1 MPIEFNNNIFHIY
14 NDSISYCIE
23 LSKYKDLL
31 HIYYGKRIDSNNI
44 YILKRDRASFSA
56 YEGKDYK
63 YSLDVLPQEYPMF
76 GAQDMRSPALEF
88 EYEDGRYDMCNMR
101 YKSHKIIQGKPDI
114 EGLPHIYENS
124 SGFFLFNLLNLF
136 YLIRFNCNETFINDA
151 KKLIESNLDAINSK
165 DLSIFYCIL
174 GIYYKRNPSTN
185 FVAEK
190 YFKKCLSLSSNIP
203 DIAALCT
210 FELISIYAETNRSA
224 LAYTYC
230 EKSRSI
236 FNRLQNYTTMFFID
250 FFQCN
255 CLTNLGLYESS
266 IQKLT
271 ELLNNIDQSSN
282 KYISTMYH
290 SLAWCYLLNCQ
301 YSECIKYT
309 NLAIENKDPSCDLC
323 YFIPYSYYKQKEY
336 LKCLDYIES
345 HLEYADDFYKP
356 FLQSISARIQKQ
368 YIDFEKNIILYYQS
382 LLQNN
387 VYEGI
392 PLIQNF
398 ILDYYTETNNKDM
411 MIKILIDIKSFNDK
425 DLTLKS
431 STLFVDSSR

>member
-1 MPIEFNNNIFHIY
+1 MPYKHKIPIYTENLNLTGAYFRHQRIIDGLSLTYVADSIRMNKGFLSDLENGKRNFPDGTINQLNDFYNLKFDDSLKFYIELENNIDEIFHALCNSNTFKEKQLLELI
-14 NDSISYCIE
+14 
-23 LSKYKDLL
+23 LSK
-31 HIYYGKRIDSNNI
+31 
-44 YILKRDRASFSA
+44 RD
-56 YEGKDYK
+56 
-63 YSLDVLPQEYPMF
+63 
-76 GAQDMRSPALEF
+76 
-88 EYEDGRYDMCNMR
+88 
-101 YKSHKIIQGKPDI
+101 
-114 EGLPHIYENS
+114 IYENS

-255 CLTNLGLYESS
+255 CLTNLGLYENS

-282 KYISTMYH
+282 KYISTIYH
-290 SLAWCYLLNCQ
+290 SLAWCYLLDCQ

-309 NLAIENKDPSCDLC
+309 NLAIENKDPSCALC
-323 YFIPYSYYKQKEY
+323 YFIPYSYYKQNEY

-356 FLQSISARIQKQ
+356 FLQAISARIQKQ
-368 YIDFEKNIILYYQS
+368 NVDFEKNIILYYQS

-387 VYEGI
+387 VYEDI

-431 STLFVDSSR
+431 STLFVDSSN

>member
-1 MPIEFNNNIFHIY
+1 MPFVKQIPKSQHKINNIGGFFRNYRINDGLSLAY
-14 NDSISYCIE
+14 VADSIRMNKGF
-23 LSKYKDLL
+23 LSDLEN
-31 HIYYGKRIDSNNI
+31 GKRNFPNGTIQQLSNFYDISFDENQQLYDEACDI
-44 YILKRDRASFSA
+44 LNEAFKALFFANQTEESDILKKAV
-56 YEGKDYK
+56 E
-63 YSLDVLPQEYPMF
+63 
-76 GAQDMRSPALEF
+76 
-88 EYEDGRYDMCNMR
+88 NTN
-101 YKSHKIIQGKPDI
+101 
-114 EGLPHIYENS
+114 IYENS
-124 SGFFLFNLLNLF
+124 SAYFVFKIIELHYHMRISNNNTQIE
-136 YLIRFNCNETFINDA
+136 YIRE
-151 KKLIESNLDAINSK
+151 LVESNLDALSLANI
-165 DLSIFYCIL
+165 SIFYCLL
-174 GIYYKRNPSTN
+174 GIYYKRKSISI
-185 FVAEK
+185 FIAENYLNK
-190 YFKKCLSLSSNIP
+190 SLELSSSNSKVY
-203 DIAALCT
+203 AYSL
-210 FELISIYAETNRSA
+210 FQLISLCARTNRVA
-224 LAYTYC
+224 LAYSYC

-271 ELLNNIDQSSN
+271 ELLNNIGQSSN
-282 KYISTMYH
+282 KYISTIYH

-323 YFIPYSYYKQKEY
+323 YFIPYSYYKQNKY
-336 LKCLDYIES
+336 LECLDYIES

-356 FLQSISARIQKQ
+356 FLQAISARTQKQ
-368 YIDFEKNIILYYQS
+368 NVDFEKNIILYYQS

-387 VYEGI
+387 VYEDI

-431 STLFVDSSR
+431 STLFVDSSN

>member
-1 MPIEFNNNIFHIY
+1 MPFVKQIPKSQHKINNIGGFFRNHRINDGLSLAY
-14 NDSISYCIE
+14 VADSIRMNKGF
-23 LSKYKDLL
+23 LSDLEN
-31 HIYYGKRIDSNNI
+31 GKRNFPNGTIQQLSNFYDISFDENQQLYDEACDI
-44 YILKRDRASFSA
+44 LNEAFKALFFANQTKESDILKKAV
-56 YEGKDYK
+56 E
-63 YSLDVLPQEYPMF
+63 
-76 GAQDMRSPALEF
+76 
-88 EYEDGRYDMCNMR
+88 NTN
-101 YKSHKIIQGKPDI
+101 
-114 EGLPHIYENS
+114 IYENS
-124 SGFFLFNLLNLF
+124 NAYFVFKIIELHYHMRISNNNTQIE
-136 YLIRFNCNETFINDA
+136 YIRE
-151 KKLIESNLDAINSK
+151 LVESNLDALSLANI
-165 DLSIFYCIL
+165 SIFYCLL
-174 GIYYKRNPSTN
+174 GIYYKRKSVSI
-185 FVAEK
+185 FIAENYLNK
-190 YFKKCLSLSSNIP
+190 SLELSSSNSKVY
-203 DIAALCT
+203 AYSL
-210 FELISIYAETNRSA
+210 FQLISLCARTNRVA
-224 LAYTYC
+224 LAYSYC

-323 YFIPYSYYKQKEY
+323 YFIPYSYYKQNEY

-356 FLQSISARIQKQ
+356 FLQAISARIQKQ
-368 YIDFEKNIILYYQS
+368 NVDFEKNIILYYQS

-387 VYEGI
+387 VYEDI

-431 STLFVDSSR
+431 STLFTTAQS